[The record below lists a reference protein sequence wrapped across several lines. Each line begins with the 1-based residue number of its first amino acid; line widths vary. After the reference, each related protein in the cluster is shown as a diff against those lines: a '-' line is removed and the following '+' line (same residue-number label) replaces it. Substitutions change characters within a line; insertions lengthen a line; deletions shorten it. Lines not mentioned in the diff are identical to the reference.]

1 MGIQFLKYLSQILQL
16 FSLVFWSGNLVMI
29 VFILSRQ
36 FKPNNNEKEFNHN
49 FLFET
54 LHKLEYIFIFAVIF
68 LWSGIL
74 IHLTISPNNPLK
86 SKLYILYILLAIL
99 MSIIVLIKIFWIQ
112 QVIVNSEK
120 RLKMFPNM
128 ELQNFLQNKINN
140 YKRAYY
146 FLSIL
151 NLLIL
156 VIVILLNQI
165 RG

>member
-29 VFILSRQ
+29 VFILCRQ
-36 FKPNNNEKEFNHN
+36 FKPKNDEKEFNHN
-49 FLFET
+49 FLLGT

-68 LWSGIL
+68 LWFGIL
-74 IHLTISPNNPLK
+74 LHLTISSNNPLK
-86 SKLYILYILLAIL
+86 SKLYILYILLVIL
-99 MSIIVLIKIFWIQ
+99 MSIIALIQIFWIQ
-112 QVIVNSEK
+112 KVIVNSEK
-120 RLKMFPNM
+120 RLKLFPNI
-128 ELQNFLQNKINN
+128 ELQIFLQNKINN